1 MENRK
6 SNTGLTYGLI
16 GGLALSVFLLVLYL
30 VGTSAFMSPAAW
42 IGYIVIIAIAVL
54 AGVRQRKLNGG
65 YIEFG
70 EALKVVF
77 AVFALSFLIQTVF
90 SYILLNYID
99 VPFRDALTQA
109 TMDKTEEFMRRMG
122 MPDSEIDKA
131 LTEASKQDPSS
142 IKNTLLGY
150 GISLIVF
157 FIISLIIAA
166 IIKRKQPVFDNSFNQ
181 P

>member
-6 SNTGLTYGLI
+6 SNTTLMYGVI

-30 VGTSAFMSPAAW
+30 IGTSAFLSPAAW
-42 IGYIVIIAIAVL
+42 IGYIVIITIAVL
-54 AGVRQRKLNGG
+54 AGLRQRKLNGG
-65 YIEFG
+65 YIEFA
-70 EALKVVF
+70 EALKIVF
-77 AVFALSFLIQTVF
+77 GVFALSFLIQTIF

-109 TMDKTEEFMRRMG
+109 TMDRTEEFMKRMG
-122 MPDSEIDKA
+122 MSADEIDKA
-131 LTEASKQDPSS
+131 LTEAGKTDPSS
-142 IKNTLLGY
+142 IKNTALGY

-166 IIKRKQPVFDNSFNQ
+166 IIKRKAPVFDNSFNQ